1 MSYLDFNATAPM
13 PDCVTDAVLA
23 AMRQTGNPS
32 SVHGYGRQARAIVE
46 TARSEVARLVGVT
59 PEQVVFTSGATEA
72 NILALRGCGRARVLV
87 SAVEHESVLTATD
100 DPEIIPVDAAGRID
114 LGALERLLSEETAPA
129 VVSVM
134 LANNETGVI
143 QPVADVAALAHAA
156 GALVHCD
163 AVQAP
168 GRIAVDFT
176 ALDVDMMSLSAHKLG
191 GPKGVGALITRR
203 NLPLRALQRGG
214 GQERGLRGG
223 TENLPGIAGFGAA
236 AGWALECTDR
246 VGAVAALRDDM
257 ERRLRAA
264 VPDVRIFGSEVV
276 RLGNTSCIGLPGL
289 AAETQVMALDL
300 AGVAVSAGA
309 ACSSGKVKPS
319 HVLEAMGAD
328 ADLAGSAIRIS
339 LGPTTTAAEI
349 DRFLDAWIDLARRAR
364 RDAA

>member
-32 SVHGYGRQARAIVE
+32 SVHAYGRRARALLE
-46 TARSEVARLVGVT
+46 TARSEVARLVGVA

-72 NILALRGCGRARVLV
+72 NILALRGCGRSRVLV
-87 SAVEHESVLTATD
+87 SAIEHESILTAVA
-100 DPEIIPVDAAGRID
+100 DPAIIPVDTAGRID
-114 LGALERLLSEETAPA
+114 LGALERLLAEATAPA
-129 VVSVM
+129 IVAVM
-134 LANNETGVI
+134 LANNETGVV
-143 QPVADVAALAHAA
+143 QPVAEAAALAHAA
-156 GALVHCD
+156 GALFHCD

-168 GRIAVDFT
+168 GRIAVDFA

-203 NLPLRALQRGG
+203 DPTLQALQPGG

-236 AGWALECTDR
+236 ARWARECLGR
-246 VGAVAALRDDM
+246 AGAVAALRDDM
-257 ERRLRAA
+257 ERRVRAA
-264 VPDVRIFGSEVV
+264 VPSVRIFGAEAP
-276 RLGNTSCIGLPGL
+276 RLCNTSCIGLAGL

-309 ACSSGKVKPS
+309 ACSSGKVKSS

-339 LGPTTTAAEI
+339 LGPTTTGAEI
-349 DRFLDAWIDLARRAR
+349 DRFVDTWVGLAQRAR

>member
-1 MSYLDFNATAPM
+1 MTYLDFNATAPM
-13 PDCVTDAVLA
+13 PDCVTEAVLA

-32 SVHGYGRQARAIVE
+32 SVHEYGRQARALVE
-46 TARSEVARLVGVT
+46 SARGEVARLVGVT
-59 PEQVVFTSGATEA
+59 PEQIVFTSGATEA

-87 SAVEHESVLTATD
+87 SAIEHESVLTATA
-100 DPEIIPVDAAGRID
+100 DPEIIPVDVTGRID
-114 LGALERLLSEETAPA
+114 LGALERLLSEEGTPA
-129 VVSVM
+129 IVSVM

-143 QPVADVAALAHAA
+143 QPVAEVAALAHAA

-168 GRIAVDFT
+168 GRIAVDFA
-176 ALDVDMMSLSAHKLG
+176 ALDVDLMSLSAHKLG

-203 NLPLRALQRGG
+203 DLPLRALQRGG

-236 AGWALECTDR
+236 AGWVLECLER
-246 VGAVAALRDDM
+246 ASAVAALRDDM
-257 ERRLRAA
+257 ERRIGEA
-264 VPDVRIFGSEVV
+264 VPEVRIFGAEAP
-276 RLGNTSCIGLPGL
+276 RLGNTSCIGLAGL
-289 AAETQVMALDL
+289 GAETQVMALDL

-309 ACSSGKVKPS
+309 ACSSGKVKSS

-328 ADLAGSAIRIS
+328 AASAGSAIRVS
-339 LGPTTTAAEI
+339 LGPATTQAEI
-349 DRFLDAWIDLARRAR
+349 DQFVEAWIDLARRAS

>member
-32 SVHGYGRQARAIVE
+32 SVHEYGRRARALVE
-46 TARSEVARLVGVT
+46 TARREVARLVGVA

-87 SAVEHESVLTATD
+87 SAIEHESVLTATA
-100 DPEIIPVDAAGRID
+100 DPVIMPVDAAGRID
-114 LGALERLLSEETAPA
+114 LGALERVLSEEATPA
-129 VVSVM
+129 IASVM
-134 LANNETGVI
+134 LANNETGVV
-143 QPVADVAALAHAA
+143 QPVAEAAALARAA

-163 AVQAP
+163 GVQAP
-168 GRIAVDFT
+168 GRIAVDFA

-203 NLPLRALQRGG
+203 DPPLHALQRGG

-236 AGWALECTDR
+236 AGWALECLER
-246 VGAVAALRDDM
+246 ASVVAALRDDM
-257 ERRLRAA
+257 ERRIREA
-264 VPDVRIFGSEVV
+264 VPDVRIFGCEAP
-276 RLGNTSCIGLPGL
+276 RLGNTSCIGLAGL

-300 AGVAVSAGA
+300 AGVAVSAGS
-309 ACSSGKVKPS
+309 ACSSGKVTPS

-328 ADLAGSAIRIS
+328 ADSAGSAIRVS
-339 LGPTTTAAEI
+339 LGPATTAAEV
-349 DRFLDAWIDLARRAR
+349 DKFVDAWTDLARRAR